1 MPPATQNLL
10 VINIGLWLV
19 CSLMSGFGDKIY
31 GHLGLH
37 YWGAGS
43 FNPLQFV
50 TYMFLQ
56 APLGGAGGIGH
67 IFFNMFALYMFGRIL
82 EATWGTRR
90 FLCFYL
96 VCGVGAAFIQEA
108 VWSLTFHDSMVA
120 SLAEFNNL
128 PEAVVNSQL
137 AQDPAA
143 ALSLSGRYADSLLTI
158 GASGAVFGLLLGF
171 GCVFPNVDMYIFF
184 IPVPV
189 KAKYLVA
196 GYAVIG
202 TGVRHNGGCEH
213 GGPFCPSR
221 RHVVCHTV
229 HNILA
234 LQRHTSWQALLIWC
248 AATACCTRC

>member
-196 GYAVIG
+196 GYAVIELVFGITGAASMVAHFAHLGGMLFAIPFIIYWHYKG
-202 TGVRHNGGCEH
+202 TLH
-213 GGPFCPSR
+213 GKR
-221 RHVVCHTV
+221 Y
-229 HNILA
+229 
-234 LQRHTSWQALLIWC
+234 
-248 AATACCTRC
+248 